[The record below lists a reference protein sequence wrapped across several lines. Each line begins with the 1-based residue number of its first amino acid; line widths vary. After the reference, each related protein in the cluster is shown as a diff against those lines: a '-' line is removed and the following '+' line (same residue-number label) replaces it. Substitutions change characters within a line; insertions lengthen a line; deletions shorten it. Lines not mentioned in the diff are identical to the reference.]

1 MIVDRKM
8 EGILMGH
15 LRKQKMLVLLLIAV
29 MIGGLITG
37 PGLYIGKVYAAAPMI
52 HTLVGEGEPEYGDLK
67 VNVKDGNIM
76 VSRYSFADGA
86 FKFVP
91 QYVENEDHYSESAA
105 VLKFGSDPAV
115 LTDTFV
121 LGAGTSEWRVN
132 GATDTREYAFLESQD
147 VSGDTITTTWIARP
161 QEAYIEIIQR
171 VKLPSKSAQYID
183 LEWEIKYVQEGESA
197 LPAPRFLRGVDGA
210 SGNGR
215 GFWSVNSNTVGIS
228 AENQLMGTKGV
239 LPSGYTSGGESDVR
253 KQMVKG
259 VLDNEIDN
267 FGGSRGDAY
276 AMQWDSVPGSFTHG
290 ASWTIQAREVVVDN
304 NIQIDGDV
312 SETTSGEPV
321 TASFTLQSYG
331 LTPFTV
337 DYEVKLFDPSKL
349 GDEGYEGEEAWT
361 VTPAAGSEEL
371 AARTGGIQSGLV
383 PGLLPID
390 VTITPPSDVALG
402 QYLLTFYYTI
412 KSLETVGVIGQGSLS
427 NHVEVTDVALNLL
440 APTNVTA
447 TPGDGTVLV
456 KWTAVDHATG
466 YWVYQ
471 STDSGQYGN
480 RVATVTDAVYQV
492 TGLTNGTTYYYSLKS
507 VNDVMVQES
516 VYSAMVSATPNAVIT
531 PPTDNG
537 GNDNNDNSG
546 GSSGSAPEIDDSGV
560 DVLVN
565 GKVEKA
571 GTLTKSQRSGQ
582 TLSTIVVDP
591 EKLAAKLAEEGQ
603 HAVVTIPVNTQSDVV
618 VSELNGEMVKS
629 MEGKQAVL
637 EIRTDKATYTLP
649 AEQINID
656 AISAQIGQSVALQDI
671 KVRIE
676 IATSPADTVRVV
688 ENAADKGSF
697 TIVLPPMD
705 FKVTAVYGDTTVDVA
720 TFNAYVERMIAI
732 PEGVDPNRIT
742 TGVVVEPDG
751 ASRHVPTKVV
761 LIDGKYYAVINSL
774 TNSTYSVVWH
784 PLEFTD
790 VANHWAKDAVNNMGS
805 RMVVSGVGDGLYNP
819 NEDITRAEFAE
830 IIVRGLGLKPI
841 QETVSFPD
849 VSASAWYSS
858 AVATAHSYKLIS
870 GFEDGTFRPGD
881 KITREQAM
889 MVIAKAM
896 EITGLKGKLPVKSVD
911 EVLQQFTDRADASN
925 WALGSILHNIQAG
938 VVTGRSSTVLA
949 PRANITRAEVAAIVQ
964 NLLLKS
970 DLIF

>member
-1 MIVDRKM
+1 MRQI
-8 EGILMGH
+8 
-15 LRKQKMLVLLLIAV
+15 RKQKTLVLLLIAV
-29 MIGGLITG
+29 MIVAST
-37 PGLYIGKVYAAAPMI
+37 PGLYTGTVYAAPPAG
-52 HTLVGEGEPEYGDLK
+52 HTLVGEGDPEYGDLK
-67 VNVKDGNIM
+67 VDVKDGNIM
-76 VSRYSFADGA
+76 VSRYSFADGT

-132 GATDTREYAFLESQD
+132 GGADTREYAYLDLQD
-147 VSGDTITTTWIARP
+147 ISGNTITTTWIARP

-171 VKLPSKSAQYID
+171 VTLPSKSAQYID
-183 LEWEIKYVQEGESA
+183 LEWEIKYVDEAGPDLA
-197 LPAPRFLRGVDGA
+197 APRFLRGVDGA
-210 SGNGR
+210 PGESR
-215 GFWSVNSNTVGIS
+215 GFWSEDGSTVGIS
-228 AENQLMGTKGV
+228 TEMQLMGTKGIT
-239 LPSGYTSGGESDVR
+239 LPSGYSSGSESNVR

-259 VLDNEIDN
+259 VLDSEIDN
-267 FGGSRGDAY
+267 FGSSKGDAY
-276 AMQWDSVPGSFTHG
+276 AIQWESVPGSFTPG
-290 ASWTIQAREVVVDN
+290 AVWTIQAREVFVDT
-304 NIQIDGDV
+304 NIRIDGNV
-312 SETTSGEPV
+312 SETTSGEPFA
-321 TASFTLQSYG
+321 ASFTLQNYG

-337 DYEVKLFDPSKL
+337 DYNVRLSDLSKL
-349 GDEGYEGEEAWT
+349 GDEGYEGEDGWT
-361 VTPAAGSEEL
+361 ITPAAGSDEL
-371 AARTGGIQSGLV
+371 AARTGGIQSGGLV

-427 NHVEVTDVALNLL
+427 NNVEVTDVALNLL

-447 TPGDGTVLV
+447 TPGNGTVLV
-456 KWTAVDHATG
+456 KWTAVEGATK

-471 STDSGQYGN
+471 STDSAQYGN

-492 TGLTNGTTYYYSLKS
+492 TGLTNGTTYYFSLKS
-507 VNDVMVQES
+507 VNDVTVQES
-516 VYSAMVSATPNAVIT
+516 VYSAKVSATPNVIST
-531 PPTDNG
+531 PPTDNS
-537 GNDNNDNSG
+537 DSESS
-546 GSSGSAPEIDDSGV
+546 GSSGSAPVIDDSGV

-565 GKVEKA
+565 GKAEKA
-571 GTLTKSQRSGQ
+571 GTMTTSNRNGQ
-582 TLSTIVVDP
+582 TVSTIIVDP
-591 EKLAAKLAEEGQ
+591 EKLAAKLAAEGQ

-618 VSELNGEMVKS
+618 IGELNGEMVKS

-656 AISAQIGQSVALQDI
+656 AISAQIGRSVALQDI
-671 KVRIE
+671 KVLIE
-676 IATSPADTVRVV
+676 IAMSPADTVKVV

-751 ASRHVPTKVV
+751 TSRHVPTKVV

-790 VANHWAKDAVNNMGS
+790 VANHWAKDAINNMGS
-805 RMVVSGVGDGLYNP
+805 RMVVSGVGDSLYNP
-819 NEDITRAEFAE
+819 DEDITRAEFAE

-849 VSASAWYSS
+849 VPASAWYSS
-858 AVATAHSYKLIS
+858 AVATAYSYHLIS
-870 GFEDGTFRPGD
+870 GFEDGTFRPSD

-889 MVIAKAM
+889 TVIAKAM
-896 EITGLKGKLPVKSVD
+896 EITGLKGKLPVQSAD
-911 EVLQQFTDRADASN
+911 EVLRQFTDRADASN

-938 VVTGRSSTVLA
+938 VVSGRSSTVLA
-949 PRANITRAEVAAIVQ
+949 PRAYITRAEVAMIVQ

-970 DLIF
+970 DLI